1 METVKELA
9 KILEECDCKHSAE
22 HCDTCPYIGEE
33 GCLSYFETAKKL
45 VEHGVTIV
53 SDTNVGNKSDWISV
67 DERLPESDAR
77 VLVYMHENRMSYT
90 RIDTDRIVKR
100 EWVRWGDCVTH
111 WMPIPEAPKGDS
123 YADA

>member
-45 VEHGVTIV
+45 VEHGVTIAEPARPLEEWHE
-53 SDTNVGNKSDWISV
+53 DYGIALWWTFPIEEPPYVGSPLDLDW
-67 DERLPESDAR
+67 PG
-77 VLVYMHENRMSYT
+77 YH
-90 RIDTDRIVKR
+90 
-100 EWVRWGDCVTH
+100 TH
-111 WMPIPEAPKGDS
+111 WTLISPLPAPPKGVQE
-123 YADA
+123 